1 MDKTATERG
10 EKNVGPNSSL
20 RGYEVI
26 DTIRSQLEYL
36 CASVVSC
43 ADILAV
49 ARDSTVAVRKSSKFF
64 TTYYFLPIILGDPV
78 KSLFSSV

>member
-1 MDKTATERG
+1 MDKTTIEPG

-26 DTIRSQLEYL
+26 DAIKSQLENL
-36 CASVVSC
+36 CPGVVSC
-43 ADILAV
+43 ANILAV
-49 ARDSTVAVRKSSKFF
+49 ARDSTVAVRKSSNFY